1 MFDLSARS
9 VLVTGG
15 TKGIGRGIATVFA
28 RAGANVAVAA
38 RSPRELSSVTAELGE
53 LGAGNVI
60 GVRLDVSDP
69 GS

>member
-1 MFDLSARS
+1 MVVESAEPAERKVMFDLSARS

-38 RSPRELSSVTAELGE
+38 RSPREY
-53 LGAGNVI
+53 
-60 GVRLDVSDP
+60 RR
-69 GS
+69 